1 MVSSRLTSR
10 RSKIDN
16 CDEVE
21 LKVDEITVEE
31 GRPAKCILETTAM
44 PGDQAAKPNYKIPV
58 SLSGHRAWDAST
70 ISKPIG
76 HRIVVELCPCPFF

>member
-16 CDEVE
+16 CDEVG

-31 GRPAKCILETTAM
+31 GPAKCH
-44 PGDQAAKPNYKIPV
+44 
-58 SLSGHRAWDAST
+58 S
-70 ISKPIG
+70 
-76 HRIVVELCPCPFF
+76 